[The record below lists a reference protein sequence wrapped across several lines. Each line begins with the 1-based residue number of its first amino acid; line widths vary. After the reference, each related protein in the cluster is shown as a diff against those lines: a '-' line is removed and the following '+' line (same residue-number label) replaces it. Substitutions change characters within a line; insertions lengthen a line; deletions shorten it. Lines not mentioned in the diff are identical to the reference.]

1 MYSVAYIGGGIRP
14 WARPPFALTNA
25 GLPLKFRKI
34 YKKKHGFSFQRG
46 SNPGRNL
53 FFGGLLGNFVENYL
67 KNFRACGAKMLGGS
81 GFCLDPPLRKS
92 LYMPLYVLKIKYT
105 YIFFCR

>member
-81 GFCLDPPLRKS
+81 GFCLDPPPFGK
-92 LYMPLYVLKIKYT
+92 V
-105 YIFFCR
+105 YICLCMY